1 MYYSWYVVFYRRRLR
16 GSSTFF
22 SSAASVVYA
31 ATSFGAACSA
41 SFVRRASSVVPRLE
55 TPLVAVAVWCENYN
69 YYGLRATTVEVS
81 DAC

>member
-22 SSAASVVYA
+22 SSAASSVCCNQFWRSMLCFIP
-31 ATSFGAACSA
+31 T
-41 SFVRRASSVVPRLE
+41 RASSVVPRLE

>member
-1 MYYSWYVVFYRRRLR
+1 MVPPRSSLRLL
-16 GSSTFF
+16 
-22 SSAASVVYA
+22 VVYA

-69 YYGLRATTVEVS
+69 GLRATTVEVS